1 MVYIESLTLYLP
13 HIRIDI
19 EGDIVKFNGKEL
31 DNKSRKN
38 VASDLR
44 YLIPESV
51 CYRFKQGI
59 TLKGDEKLVITIL
72 GDDIKKIRKIETSN
86 IIEAVNIA
94 DDITDKINNIEV
106 IKINDIEIERK
117 RGKYK
122 DSYKNVKLCYTIRY
136 GEEECHLK
144 EGCRYLSLEETHH
157 IIDLIYKLEGTIF
170 GLDLD
175 LHTDDNINGG

>member
-1 MVYIESLTLYLP
+1 MVYIESLAPYIP
-13 HIRIDI
+13 HVRIDI
-19 EGDIVKFNGKEL
+19 EGDIIKFNGKEL

-51 CYRFKQGI
+51 YYRFKQGI
-59 TLKGDEKLVITIL
+59 ALKGDEKLVVTIL
-72 GDDIKKIRKIETSN
+72 GDDIKKIRKIETNN
-86 IIEAVNIA
+86 IIETVNI
-94 DDITDKINNIEV
+94 TDNMTDEINNAKV
-106 IKINDIEIERK
+106 IKIDGIDIERK
-117 RGKYK
+117 RGEYK
-122 DSYKNVKLCYTIRY
+122 NLYKNVKLCYAIRY
-136 GEEECHLK
+136 GEEKCYLK

-157 IIDLIYKLEGTIF
+157 IIDLIHKPEGTAF